1 MQGLVTQNNKSV
13 LRKYPNY
20 HWIHQTNPYGGEQE
34 FKILRL
40 DFDYGW
46 LLKMYILELCLAFMG
61 YHRKTLSLANFC
73 LFSFLINSNGFKPKK
88 IICIYLFTQKIK

>member
-46 LLKMYILELCLAFMG
+46 LLKNVYFRVMFSIHG
-61 YHRKTLSLANFC
+61 LS
-73 LFSFLINSNGFKPKK
+73 
-88 IICIYLFTQKIK
+88 